1 MDDLTHP
8 SPLATGNLATPDNS
22 RNCEAPNAGD
32 AGQTTPAERCK
43 LPLAF
48 TVITGV
54 QPARLTK
61 VIGMN
66 ATGGMRKE
74 TSAMLSRGRAQHVLV
89 ADLNGLKQHLEAL
102 TSAQA
107 VTWGVTKEDPVEVC
121 TQGDAQAQRA
131 GAIARTRENF
141 KFSAAPGVM
150 MLDHDGLPDG
160 ELSPLQFRDRLI
172 AAAPSLADAP
182 MLWLPSASAGC
193 VGPHGGVLSGLT
205 RHRLYIPVEDAT
217 LIPEAG
223 KALESLLWATPGAGW
238 CEVGVAGQRLPRC
251 LVDVSVW
258 QPERLDFAGPSVLVD
273 GVTRAG
279 VEGVIYGDP
288 TVQFDLRQ
296 LIDAATPSIKKQAQA
311 ALKAAR
317 AAVAEK
323 CETARRNWVA
333 DKAPTLAQSRGIKLA
348 QATNVLERAVVHQV
362 LMGDFELICAD
373 GQIVNVAQLLD
384 NPHRWHNTRFADPLD
399 PDADKR
405 VAVARLLNGNR
416 PDLFSHRHGGV
427 RYELRRQ
434 SARVQL
440 GRGMR
445 VEATD
450 AVLQVL
456 RDRSELFDFGT
467 NAIAYVADG
476 KATPVSRDW
485 LVDHAGRV
493 AEFYSV
499 KTERD
504 DDGNVTST
512 REIPEDAPT
521 YIANAIL
528 AKHGGR
534 NFRKLTAVTTAP
546 TLRPDG
552 SVLDEPGH
560 DTATGLMYVTTE
572 AYPLAVPSAPTADQ
586 AMDALAK
593 LWHPI
598 RLFPFADEVA
608 VGVTLAAMLAA
619 CLRPA
624 LPTCPA
630 TGFDAPAAGT
640 GKTLLAKCIGAL
652 ATGGDVA
659 VLPPTNEEDECRK
672 RLFAALRGGSK
683 VLLWDN
689 VREPLGNSVID
700 SFLTSS
706 LFADR
711 VLGVSENVELP
722 NRSLFL
728 VSGNNLVL
736 TGDTHRRILLARL
749 DAQIETPF
757 KREFEFDPLTEVCNN
772 RQALVV
778 AALTIVRAY
787 IAAGRPK
794 AAKGRIASFELWD
807 DLVRQPLCWLREC
820 RMKSGRDLIDLPQ
833 FVDPAESIDRAA
845 SENPETSKL
854 AALLNAWLA
863 TFGTTPTSPAQAITK
878 ATEAYG
884 AQSVLFD
891 ALDEIAGQNGKLNVR
906 ILGRW
911 LERHAGQLCTG
922 LRLVLGNKTN
932 GLKRW
937 TVVRTVERAATDK
950 ASPVVAR
957 VAPGCEIQDVADTAG
972 ASALD
977 DVEIF

>member
-1 MDDLTHP
+1 MKGP
-8 SPLATGNLATPDNS
+8 PNLATPDNS
-22 RNCEAPNAGD
+22 HNCEEPNEVEAEQFVPLPAP
-32 AGQTTPAERCK
+32 K

-48 TVITGV
+48 TVITGI

-61 VIGMN
+61 VIGLN
-66 ATGGMRKE
+66 AKGGMRKE
-74 TSAMLSRGRAQHVLV
+74 TSAMLSSGQAQRVEV
-89 ADLNGLKQHLEAL
+89 ADLNGLKAHLESL

-107 VTWGVTKEDPVEVC
+107 VTWGVTKDDAVEVC
-121 TQGDAQAQRA
+121 TQGDTEAQQA

-141 KFSAAPGVM
+141 TFQAAPGVL

-160 ELSPLQFRDRLI
+160 ELSPGQFRDRLI
-172 AAAPSLADAP
+172 AAAPALADAP
-182 MLWLPSASAGC
+182 MLWRPSASAGC
-193 VGPHGGVLSGLT
+193 VAPDGSALSGLT
-205 RHRLYIPVEDAT
+205 RHRLYIPVMDAT

-223 KALESLLWATPGAGW
+223 KALEALLWATPGAGW
-238 CEVGVAGQRLPRC
+238 CDIGVAGQRLPRC
-251 LVDVSVW
+251 LVDVTVW
-258 QPERLDFAGPSVLVD
+258 QPERLDFAGPSVLAD
-273 GVTRAG
+273 GVTRAS
-279 VEGVIYGDP
+279 VEGVIYGDA
-288 TVQFDLRQ
+288 TAQFNLRL
-296 LIDAATPSIKKQAQA
+296 LIDSATPAIKKQAQA
-311 ALKAAR
+311 GLKAAR

-323 CETARRNWVA
+323 CDTARRNWVA
-333 DKAPTLAQSRGIKLA
+333 DKAPALAQRRGIKLA
-348 QATNVLERAVVHQV
+348 QSANVLERAALYQV
-362 LMGDFELICAD
+362 LMGDFELTGDD
-373 GQIVNVAQLLD
+373 GRVVNVAQLLD
-384 NPHRWHNTRFADPLD
+384 DPHRWHNARFADPLD

-405 VAVARLLNGNR
+405 VAVARLLNGTR
-416 PDLFSHRHGGV
+416 PDLFSHRHGGM

-434 SARVQL
+434 SARIQL

-445 VEATD
+445 VDSTD
-450 AVLQVL
+450 AVLHVL

-467 NAIAYVADG
+467 NAIAFVADG

-499 KTERD
+499 KTECD

-521 YIANAIL
+521 YIANAII
-528 AKHGGR
+528 AKHGSR

-546 TLRPDG
+546 TLRSDG
-552 SVLDEPGH
+552 SVFDEPGH
-560 DTATGLMYVTTE
+560 DPATGLMYVTTE
-572 AYPLAVPSAPTADQ
+572 AYPLAVPSAPTVEQ
-586 AMDALAK
+586 ALDALAQ

-608 VGVTLAAMLAA
+608 VGVTLAAMLSA

-630 TGFDAPAAGT
+630 IGFDAPAAGT

-711 VLGVSENVELP
+711 VLGVSENMELP

-728 VSGNNLVL
+728 VTGNNLVL

-749 DAQIETPF
+749 DAQIEAPF
-757 KREFEFDPLTEVCNN
+757 RREFEFDPLTEVCNN

-794 AAKGRIASFELWD
+794 VGKGRIASFEQWD
-807 DLVRQPLCWLREC
+807 DLVRQPLCWLRE
-820 RMKSGRDLIDLPQ
+820 RMTESGRDLTDLPK
-833 FVDPAESIDRAA
+833 FVDPADSIERAA

-854 AALLNAWLA
+854 AALLNAWIA
-863 TFGTTPTSPAQAITK
+863 AFGNTPTSPAQAITK
-878 ATEAYG
+878 ATEHVG
-884 AQSVLFD
+884 AQSVMFD

-922 LRLVLGNKTN
+922 LRLVLANKTN

-937 TVVRTVERAATDK
+937 TVVRSVERAATDK
-950 ASPVVAR
+950 ANATVAR
-957 VAPGCEIQDVADTAG
+957 VAPSCEIQHVDETAG
-972 ASALD
+972 ESQLFDA
-977 DVEIF
+977 EIF

>member
-1 MDDLTHP
+1 MNAFTE
-8 SPLATGNLATPDNS
+8 NLATPDNS
-22 RNCEAPNAGD
+22 HNCEIPKTDNVE
-32 AGQTTPAERCK
+32 QTIPPEPPK

-48 TVITGV
+48 TVITGI
-54 QPARLTK
+54 QPTRLTK
-61 VIGMN
+61 IIGLN

-74 TSAMLSRGRAQHVLV
+74 TSAMLSRGQAQRVAV
-89 ADLNGLKQHLEAL
+89 ADLAGLKSHLDNL

-107 VTWGVTKEDPVEVC
+107 VTWGVTKDEAVAVC
-121 TQGDAQAQRA
+121 TQADLEAQQA

-141 KFSAAPGVM
+141 KFRAAPGVM

-160 ELSPLQFRDRLI
+160 ELSPLQFRNRLI
-172 AAAPSLADAP
+172 AAAPALADAP
-182 MLWLPSASAGC
+182 MLWRPSASAGC
-193 VGPHGGVLSGLT
+193 VDPDGTILSGLT
-205 RHRLYIPVEDAT
+205 RHRLYIPVVDAT

-223 KALESLLWATPGAGW
+223 KALEALLWATPGDGW
-238 CEVGVAGQRLPRC
+238 CDVGVAGQRLSRC
-251 LVDVSVW
+251 LVDLSVW

-273 GVTRAG
+273 GVTRAR
-279 VEGVIYGDP
+279 VDSVIYGDA
-288 TVQFDLRQ
+288 TAQFNLRV
-296 LIDAATPSIKKQAQA
+296 LIDSATPAIKKQAQA
-311 ALKAAR
+311 GLKAAR

-323 CETARRNWVA
+323 CDAARRNWVT
-333 DKAPTLAQSRGIKLA
+333 DKAPALAQRRGIKLA
-348 QATNVLERAVVHQV
+348 QATNVLERAAVHQV
-362 LMGDFELICAD
+362 LMGDFELTCAD
-373 GQIVNVAQLLD
+373 GQVVNVAQLLD
-384 NPHRWHNTRFADPLD
+384 NPHRWHNARFADPLD
-399 PDADKR
+399 PDSDRR
-405 VAVARLLNGNR
+405 VAVARLLNGTR
-416 PDLFSHRHGGV
+416 PDLFSHRHGGM

-445 VEATD
+445 VDSTD

-467 NAIAYVADG
+467 NAIAFVADG

-499 KTERD
+499 KTEHD
-504 DDGNVTST
+504 EDGNVTAT

-521 YIANAIL
+521 YIANAII
-528 AKHGGR
+528 AKHGSR

-552 SVLDEPGH
+552 SALDEPGH
-560 DTATGLMYVTTE
+560 DAATGLMYVTTE
-572 AYPLAVPSAPTADQ
+572 AYPLAVPSAPTVEQ

-608 VGVTLAAMLAA
+608 VGVTLAAMLSA

-722 NRSLFL
+722 NRALFL

-794 AAKGRIASFELWD
+794 VGKGRIASFELWD
-807 DLVRQPLCWLREC
+807 DLVRQPLCWLRE
-820 RMKSGRDLIDLPQ
+820 RMMESGRDLTDLPK
-833 FVDPAESIDRAA
+833 FVDPADSIDRAA

-854 AALLNAWLA
+854 AALLNAWIA

-878 ATEAYG
+878 ATEHFG

-922 LRLVLGNKTN
+922 LRLVLANKTN

-937 TVVRTVERAATDK
+937 TVVRTVERAAADK
-950 ASPVVAR
+950 ASPTVAR
-957 VAPGCEIQDVADTAG
+957 VAPSCEIQDLDNTAI
-972 ASALD
+972 ANQLD

>member
-1 MDDLTHP
+1 MNDLTE
-8 SPLATGNLATPDNS
+8 NLATPDNS
-22 RNCEAPNAGD
+22 RNCEVP
-32 AGQTTPAERCK
+32 PK

-48 TVITGV
+48 TVITGI

-61 VIGMN
+61 IIGLN
-66 ATGGMRKE
+66 THGGMRKE
-74 TSAMLSRGRAQHVLV
+74 TSAMLSQGQAQRVSV
-89 ADLNGLKQHLEAL
+89 ADLHGLKTHLDTL

-107 VTWGVTKEDPVEVC
+107 VTWGVTKDDAVAVC
-121 TQGDAQAQRA
+121 TQGDTEAQQA

-141 KFSAAPGVM
+141 KFRAAPGVM

-172 AAAPSLADAP
+172 AAAPALADAP
-182 MLWLPSASAGC
+182 MLWRPSASAGC
-193 VGPHGGVLSGLT
+193 VAPDGGILSGLT
-205 RHRLYIPVEDAT
+205 RHRLYIPVVDAT

-223 KALESLLWATPGAGW
+223 KALEALLWATPGAGW
-238 CEVGVAGQRLPRC
+238 CDIGVAGQRLPRC

-288 TVQFDLRQ
+288 TAQFNLHL
-296 LIDAATPSIKKQAQA
+296 LIDSATPSIKKQAQA
-311 ALKAAR
+311 GLKAAR
-317 AAVAEK
+317 AAVSEN
-323 CETARRNWVA
+323 CDTARRNWVA
-333 DKAPTLAQSRGIKLA
+333 DRAPALAQRRGIKLA
-348 QATNVLERAVVHQV
+348 QATNVLERAAVHQV
-362 LMGDFELICAD
+362 LMGDFELTCAD
-373 GQIVNVAQLLD
+373 GQVVNVAQLLD

-405 VAVARLLNGNR
+405 VAVARLLNGTR
-416 PDLFSHRHGGV
+416 PDLFSHRHGGM

-445 VEATD
+445 VDSTD

-467 NAIAYVADG
+467 NAIAFVADG

-504 DDGNVTST
+504 EDGNVTST

-521 YIANAIL
+521 YIANAII
-528 AKHGGR
+528 AKHGSR

-552 SVLDEPGH
+552 SALDEPGH
-560 DTATGLMYVTTE
+560 DPATGLMYVTTE
-572 AYPLAVPSAPTADQ
+572 AYPLAVPSAPTVEQ
-586 AMDALAK
+586 ALDALAK

-608 VGVTLAAMLAA
+608 IGVTLAAMLAA

-722 NRSLFL
+722 NRALFL

-794 AAKGRIASFELWD
+794 VATGRIASFELWD
-807 DLVRQPLCWLREC
+807 DLVRQPLCWLRE
-820 RMKSGRDLIDLPQ
+820 RMLESGRDMTDLPL
-833 FVDPAESIDRAA
+833 FVDPADSIDRAA

-854 AALLNAWLA
+854 AALLNAWIA

-878 ATEAYG
+878 ATEVFG

-891 ALDEIAGQNGKLNVR
+891 ALDEIAGQNSKLNVR

-922 LRLVLGNKTN
+922 LRLVLANKTN

-937 TVVRTVERAATDK
+937 TVVRTVERVATEK
-950 ASPVVAR
+950 ATPIVAR
-957 VAPGCEIQDVADTAG
+957 VAPSCEIQDVDDTAG
-972 ASALD
+972 ASQLD

>member
-1 MDDLTHP
+1 MNVLTE
-8 SPLATGNLATPDNS
+8 NLATPDNY
-22 RNCEAPNAGD
+22 RNFEETNTAD
-32 AGQTTPAERCK
+32 AEQSTPPEPPK
-43 LPLAF
+43 LALVF
-48 TVITGV
+48 TVITGI

-61 VIGMN
+61 VIGLN
-66 ATGGMRKE
+66 VKGEMRKE
-74 TSAMLSRGRAQHVLV
+74 TSAKLSRGQAQRVVV
-89 ADLNGLKQHLEAL
+89 ADLHGLKSNLDTL

-107 VTWGVTKEDPVEVC
+107 VTWGVTKDDSVAVC
-121 TQGDAQAQRA
+121 TQSDTEAQQA
-131 GAIARTRENF
+131 GAIARTHENF
-141 KFSAAPGVM
+141 KFRAAPGVM

-172 AAAPSLADAP
+172 AAVPVLADAP
-182 MLWLPSASAGC
+182 MLWRPSASAGC
-193 VGPHGGVLSGLT
+193 VDPDGRILSGLT
-205 RHRLYIPVEDAT
+205 RHRLYIPVVDAM

-223 KALESLLWATPGAGW
+223 KALEALLWATAGAGW
-238 CEVGVAGQRLPRC
+238 CDIGVAGQRLLRC

-279 VEGVIYGDP
+279 VDGVIYGDA
-288 TVQFDLRQ
+288 TAQFNLRL
-296 LIDAATPSIKKQAQA
+296 LIDSATPSVQKQAQA
-311 ALKAAR
+311 GLKEAR
-317 AAVAEK
+317 AAVSEK
-323 CETARRNWVA
+323 CDTARRNWVT
-333 DKAPTLAQSRGIKLA
+333 DKAPALAHRRGIKLA
-348 QATNVLERAVVHQV
+348 QATNVLERAAVHQV
-362 LMGDFELICAD
+362 LMGDFELTCSD
-373 GQIVNVAQLLD
+373 GNVVNVAQLLD

-405 VAVARLLNGNR
+405 VAVARLLNGTR
-416 PDLFSHRHGGV
+416 PDLFSHRHGGM

-445 VEATD
+445 VDSTD

-467 NAIAYVADG
+467 NAIAFVADG

-485 LVDHAGRV
+485 LVDHLGRI

-504 DDGNVTST
+504 DDGNFTST
-512 REIPEDAPT
+512 REIAEDAPA
-521 YIANAIL
+521 YIARAII
-528 AKHGGR
+528 AKHGSR
-534 NFRKLTAVTTAP
+534 NFRRLTAVTTAP

-552 SVLDEPGH
+552 SVFDQPGH
-560 DTATGLMYVTTE
+560 DSTTGLMYVTTE
-572 AYPLAVPSAPTADQ
+572 AYPLTVPSAPTVVQ
-586 AMDALAK
+586 ALDAVAK

-608 VGVTLAAMLAA
+608 IGVTLAAMLAA

-652 ATGGDVA
+652 ATGGNVA
-659 VLPPTNEEDECRK
+659 VLPPTNDENECRK

-711 VLGVSENVELP
+711 LLGVSENVELP

-757 KREFEFDPLTEVCNN
+757 KREFEFDPLTEICNN

-794 AAKGRIASFELWD
+794 VAKGRIASFELWD
-807 DLVRQPLCWLREC
+807 DLVRQPLCWLRE
-820 RMKSGRDLIDLPQ
+820 RLLESGRDLTELPI
-833 FVDPAESIDRAA
+833 FVDPVDSIERAA

-854 AALLNAWLA
+854 AALLNAWIA
-863 TFGTTPTSPAQAITK
+863 TFGNTPTSPAQAITK
-878 ATEAYG
+878 ATEVFG

-922 LRLVLGNKTN
+922 LRLVLANKTN

-937 TVVRTVERAATDK
+937 TVIRTVDRAATEK
-950 ASPVVAR
+950 ASPAVAR
-957 VAPGCEIQDVADTAG
+957 VAPSCEIRDVG
-972 ASALD
+972 NNMPASQLD
-977 DVEIF
+977 DMEIF

>member
-1 MDDLTHP
+1 MTRPVICFVNFAGPGP
-8 SPLATGNLATPDNS
+8 S
-22 RNCEAPNAGD
+22 
-32 AGQTTPAERCK
+32 
-43 LPLAF
+43 
-48 TVITGV
+48 
-54 QPARLTK
+54 
-61 VIGMN
+61 
-66 ATGGMRKE
+66 
-74 TSAMLSRGRAQHVLV
+74 H
-89 ADLNGLKQHLEAL
+89 
-102 TSAQA
+102 
-107 VTWGVTKEDPVEVC
+107 
-121 TQGDAQAQRA
+121 
-131 GAIARTRENF
+131 
-141 KFSAAPGVM
+141 
-150 MLDHDGLPDG
+150 
-160 ELSPLQFRDRLI
+160 QFRDRLI
-172 AAAPSLADAP
+172 AAAPALADAP
-182 MLWLPSASAGC
+182 MLWRPSASAGC
-193 VGPHGGVLSGLT
+193 VAPDGRILSGLT
-205 RHRLYIPVEDAT
+205 RHRIYIPVMDAT

-223 KALESLLWATPGAGW
+223 KALEALLWATPGAGW

-279 VEGVIYGDP
+279 VEGVIYGDGAA
-288 TVQFDLRQ
+288 QFNLRG
-296 LIDAATPSIKKQAQA
+296 LIDSATPSIKKQAQA
-311 ALKAAR
+311 GLKAAS

-323 CETARRNWVA
+323 CDATRRKWVA
-333 DKAPTLAQSRGIKLA
+333 EKAPALAQRRGVKLS
-348 QATNVLERAVVHQV
+348 QATNVLERAAVHQV
-362 LMGDFELICAD
+362 LMGDFELTCAD
-373 GQIVNVAQLLD
+373 NQVVTVAQLLD

-405 VAVARLLNGNR
+405 VALARLLNGTR
-416 PDLFSHRHGGV
+416 PDLFSHRHGGM

-445 VEATD
+445 VDSTD

-467 NAIAYVADG
+467 NAIAFVADG
-476 KATPVSRDW
+476 RATPVSRDW

-493 AEFYSV
+493 SEFYSF

-504 DDGNVTST
+504 EDGNVIST
-512 REIPEDAPT
+512 RETPEDAPT
-521 YIANAIL
+521 YIASAII
-528 AKHGGR
+528 AKHGSR
-534 NFRKLTAVTTAP
+534 NFRKLTAVITAP
-546 TLRPDG
+546 TVRPDG

-560 DTATGLMYVTTE
+560 DAATGLMYVTTE
-572 AYPLAVPSAPTADQ
+572 AYPLTVPHAPTVDQ
-586 AMDALAK
+586 ALDALAQ
-593 LWHPI
+593 LWQPI
-598 RLFPFADEVA
+598 RLFPFADELA
-608 VGVTLAAMLAA
+608 VGVTLGAMLSA

-630 TGFDAPAAGT
+630 FGFDAPAAGT

-659 VLPPTNEEDECRK
+659 VLPPTNDEDECRK

-757 KREFEFDPLTEVCNN
+757 KREFEFDPLTEICKN

-778 AALTIVRAY
+778 AVLTIVRAH
-787 IAAGRPK
+787 ITAGRPK
-794 AAKGRIASFELWD
+794 VGKGRIASFEVWD
-807 DLVRQPLCWLREC
+807 DLVRQPLCWLRE
-820 RMKSGRDLIDLPQ
+820 RLMESGRDLANFPM
-833 FVDPAESIDRAA
+833 FADPADSIDRAA

-854 AALLNAWLA
+854 AALLNAWIA
-863 TFGTTPTSPAQAITK
+863 TFGTTPTSPAQAIAE
-878 ATEAYG
+878 ATEQFG

-922 LRLVLGNKTN
+922 LRLVLANKTN

-937 TVVRTVERAATDK
+937 TVVRTVERAATEK
-950 ASPVVAR
+950 GSPGVAR
-957 VAPGCEIQDVADTAG
+957 VASSCEIQDVDDTAV
-972 ASALD
+972 ASDPD